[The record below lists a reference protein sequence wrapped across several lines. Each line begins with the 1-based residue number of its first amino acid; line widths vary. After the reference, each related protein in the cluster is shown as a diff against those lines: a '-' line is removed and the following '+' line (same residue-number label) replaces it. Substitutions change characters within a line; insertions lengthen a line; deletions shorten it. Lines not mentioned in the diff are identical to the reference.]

1 MITFVLGIFF
11 DYNHNV
17 KRKRSSSYYRQ
28 NKNKNQLKTEAEINK
43 KLTEKGNSKSDIKKT
58 QTPKTVVIYSS
69 NSKWT

>member
-17 KRKRSSSYYRQ
+17 KRTYYRQ

-43 KLTEKGNSKSDIKKT
+43 KLTEKGNSKSDMKKT
-58 QTPKTVVIYSS
+58 QTQKTVVIYSS
-69 NSKWT
+69 KL